1 MNNDSIPLLDVSAL
15 LQQVSTS
22 LVPSLTPSTNSP
34 LLLLPSTT
42 PSTAAAAQDIKTIKL
57 VAYCYILPVVC
68 VLGIIGNLMNV
79 ITLASPRLRAVS
91 YMYLRALAIA
101 DLLCMCFV
109 LLFATFEVLKEVAG
123 VPIDRQPMF
132 GFYQAHM
139 MLSFI
144 NWTLST
150 GVLIVV
156 ALSLERYM
164 SVVFP
169 LHFRT
174 WNSPQR
180 AMKAIIVAYLVPAF
194 FYIPYG
200 IGRYSVKRNELA
212 NGDVLYY
219 PDDSAVSKTMGWQIY
234 KWTREGLLRFL
245 PIVILFVL
253 NSQIMVAFR
262 RRQRMFN
269 RLRNRDQTT
278 IARDDTLLYILGG
291 IAAMFFVCN
300 IPAAINLLF
309 INETVKKRF
318 DYQVFRAMANLLEI
332 TNHAA
337 QFYIF
342 CVCSSDYRITF
353 MQKFPCLRAYYITP
367 KFYSFIRNVPKRA
380 ERGEGAGGGMAG
392 PGERPMLRRAK
403 SERTK
408 SKYDEEGTG
417 GRSTEGMLCM
427 RSTTVTAE
435 LASTCCE
442 GKVAEQDTVDSR
454 VQLASEESL
463 SDESETLLNNAINNN
478 NSSNSK
484 SRSMDEMG
492 WRNGG
497 RERDGEETTR
507 HGTTTK
513 MPTGDNGGGGTFF
526 L

>member
-1 MNNDSIPLLDVSAL
+1 MLMHNNNSIPLLDVSAL
-15 LQQVSTS
+15 LHQVSTT
-22 LVPSLTPSTNSP
+22 LVPSLAPSTNSSM
-34 LLLLPSTT
+34 LLLPSSTSLT
-42 PSTAAAAQDIKTIKL
+42 STASRDNIKTIKMI
-57 VAYCYILPVVC
+57 AYCYILPAVC

-109 LLFATFEVLKEVAG
+109 LVFASFEVLKEVVG
-123 VPIDRQPMF
+123 LPIDRHPMF
-132 GFYQAHM
+132 GFYQAHI

-156 ALSLERYM
+156 ALSLERYV

-169 LHFRT
+169 LHFRV

-180 AMKAIIVAYLVPAF
+180 ALKAIIVAYLVPAV

-200 IGRYSVKRNELA
+200 IGRYSVNRSEA
-212 NGDVLYY
+212 PNGEVFYY
-219 PDDSAVSKTMGWQIY
+219 PDDSAVSKTVGWQIY

-262 RRQRMFN
+262 RRQKMFN

-291 IAAMFFVCN
+291 IAVMFFVCN

-309 INETVKKRF
+309 INETVKKRL
-318 DYQVFRAMANLLEI
+318 DYQIFRAMANLLEI
-332 TNHAA
+332 TNHSA

-353 MQKFPCLRAYYITP
+353 MQKFPCLRAYYISP
-367 KFYSFIRNVPKRA
+367 KFYSFIRNVPKRS
-380 ERGEGAGGGMAG
+380 GDGISGGGAGG
-392 PGERPMLRRAK
+392 PGVRPMLRRAK
-403 SERTK
+403 SEWTTT
-408 SKYDEEGTG
+408 KYDEEGTG

-435 LASTCCE
+435 LASTCE
-442 GKVAEQDTVDSR
+442 GKVAEQETVDSR
-454 VQLASEESL
+454 VQLASEESF
-463 SDESETLLNNAINNN
+463 SDESDTLLNN
-478 NSSNSK
+478 NSSK
-484 SRSMDEMG
+484 MAEMD
-492 WRNGG
+492 WRIDRVTTG
-497 RERDGEETTR
+497 RAVLLTEGSAERQAAASTNDTY
-507 HGTTTK
+507 
-513 MPTGDNGGGGTFF
+513 F

>member
-1 MNNDSIPLLDVSAL
+1 MLMHNNNSIPLLDVSAL
-15 LQQVSTS
+15 LHQVSTT
-22 LVPSLTPSTNSP
+22 LVPSLAPSTNSSM
-34 LLLLPSTT
+34 LLLPSSTSLT
-42 PSTAAAAQDIKTIKL
+42 STASRDNIKTIKMI
-57 VAYCYILPVVC
+57 AYCYILPAVC

-109 LLFATFEVLKEVAG
+109 LVFASFEVLKEVVG
-123 VPIDRQPMF
+123 LPIDRHPMF
-132 GFYQAHM
+132 GFYQAHI

-156 ALSLERYM
+156 ALSLERYV

-169 LHFRT
+169 LHFRV

-180 AMKAIIVAYLVPAF
+180 ALKAIIVAYLVPAV

-200 IGRYSVKRNELA
+200 IGRYSVNKSEA
-212 NGDVLYY
+212 PNGEVFYY
-219 PDDSAVSKTMGWQIY
+219 PDDSAVSKTVGWQIY

-262 RRQRMFN
+262 RRQKMFN

-291 IAAMFFVCN
+291 IAVM
-300 IPAAINLLF
+300 I
-309 INETVKKRF
+309 
-318 DYQVFRAMANLLEI
+318 FRAMANLLEI
-332 TNHAA
+332 TNHSA

-353 MQKFPCLRAYYITP
+353 MQKFPCLRAYYISP
-367 KFYSFIRNVPKRA
+367 KFYSFIRNVPKRS
-380 ERGEGAGGGMAG
+380 GDGISGGGAGG
-392 PGERPMLRRAK
+392 PGVRPMLRRAK
-403 SERTK
+403 SEWTTT
-408 SKYDEEGTG
+408 KYDEEGTG

-435 LASTCCE
+435 LASTCE
-442 GKVAEQDTVDSR
+442 GKVAEQETVDSR
-454 VQLASEESL
+454 VQLASEESF
-463 SDESETLLNNAINNN
+463 SDESDTLLNN
-478 NSSNSK
+478 NSSK
-484 SRSMDEMG
+484 MAEMG
-492 WRNGG
+492 WRIDRVTTG
-497 RERDGEETTR
+497 RTVLLTEGPAER
-507 HGTTTK
+507 HGNSKTTAAAANTND
-513 MPTGDNGGGGTFF
+513 TYF